1 MTKEAADAKTVKT
14 EQPIGTPPKVKW
26 DDSSMKTNYSNAFN
40 VFSSREEMTFLFGT
54 NQTLYS
60 GQEEVTVELS
70 NRIVINPLRAK
81 AFAAMLNS
89 VLGEYEKRYG
99 ELK

>member
-1 MTKEAADAKTVKT
+1 MTKEAPEATAAKT

-26 DDSSMKTNYSNAFN
+26 DDSNMKTHYANAFN
-40 VFSSREEMTFLFGT
+40 IFSSREEMTFLFGT

-60 GQEEVTVELS
+60 GQEEVKVELS

-89 VLGEYEKRYG
+89 VLTEYEKRYG